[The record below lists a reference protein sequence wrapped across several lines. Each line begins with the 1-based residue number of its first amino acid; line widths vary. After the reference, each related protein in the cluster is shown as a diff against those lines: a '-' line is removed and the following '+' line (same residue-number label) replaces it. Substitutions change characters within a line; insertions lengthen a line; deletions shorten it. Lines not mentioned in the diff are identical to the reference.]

1 VYGRPFGTG
10 VTLVQG
16 GCCRRFTIDEEGRFG
31 NWSEYDPSFQLDV
44 QGDGRFY

>member
-1 VYGRPFGTG
+1 

-16 GCCRRFTIDEEGRFG
+16 GCCRRFTIDEEGRFAI
-31 NWSEYDPSFQLDV
+31 ELYDPSFQLDV